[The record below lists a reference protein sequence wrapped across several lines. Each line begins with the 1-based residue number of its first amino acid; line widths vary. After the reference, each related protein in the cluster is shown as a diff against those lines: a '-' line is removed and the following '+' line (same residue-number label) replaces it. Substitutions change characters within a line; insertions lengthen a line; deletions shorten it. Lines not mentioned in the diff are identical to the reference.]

1 MRAAP
6 RVPNGRGVAGGAAR
20 PARVRRAALLAVLP
34 AAALAAAPA
43 AAGAQPLAE
52 RVARAG
58 DAAVRFHYAVRAGV
72 CGDPV
77 RGIAIAGDDGVS
89 YFGDSWR
96 SDDGPRHAALCEA
109 GPARVTLQLRGG
121 VPRAVRLAVGGA
133 AIGRTRADGGVPPSR
148 AVDLGAV
155 SAPEAAA
162 YLLDVAG
169 RSDAPRGD
177 AVLLAAVI
185 ADSTVLWP
193 RLLGL
198 ARAQHASPDAR
209 RDAAFWAGRAACEA
223 LTGSRPRPSSA
234 DTADRDVRRQ
244 VVFAISQQPGDARA
258 ATLTRV
264 ARTDRDPAVR
274 CAALFW
280 LGQPAGRRPVDARVL
295 DLYED
300 VLRGR

>member
-1 MRAAP
+1 
-6 RVPNGRGVAGGAAR
+6 
-20 PARVRRAALLAVLP
+20 VRRAALLA
-34 AAALAAAPA
+34 AALGAAPA
-43 AAGAQPLAE
+43 AGRAQPLAE

-58 DAAVRFHYAVRAGV
+58 DAAVRFHYATRAGV

-89 YFGDSWR
+89 YFGGTWH
-96 SDDGPRHAALCEA
+96 SDDDRRDTALCEP

-121 VPRAVRLAVGGA
+121 APRAVRLAVGAAALGRARVDAGA
-133 AIGRTRADGGVPPSR
+133 SASR

-155 SAPEAAA
+155 PAPEAAA
-162 YLLDVAG
+162 YLLDLAG
-169 RSDAPRGD
+169 RRDAPPGEG
-177 AVLLAAVI
+177 VLLAAVI

-198 ARAQHASPDAR
+198 ARDGNVAHATR

-223 LTGSRPRPSSA
+223 LNGSRPRPAPA

-295 DLYED
+295 DLYEE